1 MVYRG
6 KGLLDKSLM
15 YSVLDVK
22 LEDGSVGHSTFSV
35 RDEKLHAEMDRPIT
49 HLYGLKHVLSYEKQ
63 IDVVLEKLIGVLDG
77 FAEQGRRCDVGR
89 QLLYSL
95 WYRGPRVR
103 ED

>member
-6 KGLLDKSLM
+6 KGLPEKSSM
-15 YSVLDVK
+15 YSLLDVK
-22 LEDGSVGHSTFSV
+22 LKDGSVGHSIFSS

-49 HLYGLKHVLSYEKQ
+49 HLYGLKHVLFHEKQ
-63 IDVVLEKLIGVLDG
+63 IDVVLEKLIGVLDWV
-77 FAEQGRRCDVGR
+77 AEQGRRCDVGR

-95 WYRGPRVR
+95 WYPGPRVR